1 LKKTRSLWISLIYLR
16 KSMNSSRRASNSQ
29 QISIFLIRTI
39 YLGTKQE
46 CSITVSILCLVKSSK
61 WICKWTQ
68 KYLNIWRT
76 KELFSRLDTIL
87 LSLKN
92 RKSIKLD
99 KANQNL
105 KMNWTKENKTVNLT
119 LKEQLKIW
127 MLQNNVIILF

>member
-1 LKKTRSLWISLIYLR
+1 MKKTRSLWISLIYLR
-16 KSMNSSRRASNSQ
+16 KSMSSSRRASNSQ

-39 YLGTKQE
+39 YLGTKRE
-46 CSITVSILCLVKSSK
+46 CSITVWILCLVKSLK

-68 KYLNIWRT
+68 KYLNILKT
-76 KELFSRLDTIL
+76 KELFSKLDTIL

-105 KMNWTKENKTVNLT
+105 KMNWTKENKTGNLT